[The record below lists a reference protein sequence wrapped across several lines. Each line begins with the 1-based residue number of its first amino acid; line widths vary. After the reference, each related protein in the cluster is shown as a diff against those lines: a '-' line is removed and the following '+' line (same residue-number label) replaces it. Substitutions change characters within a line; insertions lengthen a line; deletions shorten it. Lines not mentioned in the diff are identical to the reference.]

1 MLDRRIELFLTVAET
16 GSMSAASKQLYMA
29 QPTLSQ
35 QMSALEKDLDV
46 TLLERGSRG
55 VSRHRPV
62 RYCTRM
68 RNVSAS
74 RRRGHWSVC
83 AIWIGILEPS
93 CASAVA

>member
-55 VSRHRPV
+55 VSLTPAGQVLYEDAKRI
-62 RYCTRM
+62 
-68 RNVSAS
+68 S
-74 RRRGHWSVC
+74 
-83 AIWIGILEPS
+83 E
-93 CASAVA
+93 